1 LIISLQNKEFSISTT
16 NMPRSVAPP
25 PSSEFS
31 IRLTKSFGQ
40 TPTEKT
46 EIIGEPNR
54 TANIKI
60 TKHVGKDN
68 QTITTKEGSIQSD
81 DVNELLSIVRPLEG
95 LPTNPNED
103 IYGFDTRIIL
113 TTFEVQWDNGEEIEG
128 AGADT
133 NPTEENKQTFKDVL
147 DSITALARQ
156 SAK

>member
-1 LIISLQNKEFSISTT
+1 
-16 NMPRSVAPP
+16 MAPP

-68 QTITTKEGSIQSD
+68 QTTTTKEGSIQSD

-128 AGADT
+128 AEADT